1 MPAADDQQPAGGEG
15 KAAGT
20 QWHGSGWQQD
30 AGVTLHHCP
39 SLRQLEPDSLLVWV
53 LAGALGLSLVF
64 SFVWVPAQCFQLGK
78 AYGICLILY
87 YLAFLCVALLTE
99 FKVIRLSAV

>member
-1 MPAADDQQPAGGEG
+1 MGRGLAPPGPHCHPA
-15 KAAGT
+15 
-20 QWHGSGWQQD
+20 
-30 AGVTLHHCP
+30 
-39 SLRQLEPDSLLVWV
+39 SLRQLEPDSLLVWI

-64 SFVWVPAQCFQLGK
+64 SFVAVPVQCFQLGK

-99 FKVIRLSAV
+99 FRVIRLAAA